1 MHKAIVTGGTRGIG
15 LGIAKALLDDGAS
28 VVITGRHQSA
38 LDEAQRA
45 LTKAGSKGS
54 KGRLVTAVADVR
66 DRAAVESVV
75 AQAEKEFGG
84 LDTLINNAGV
94 GVFADVEK
102 MDDNDWD
109 RIIDTNLT
117 GVFLCTRAAIPVMR
131 KSGGGWIINIAS
143 LAGKNYF
150 PKGAAY
156 CASKAG
162 LVAFTESLMQEV
174 RYDGI
179 RVSVIM
185 PGSVATEF
193 GGSAPTAADSWKL
206 SPDDVAEVVMDLLRH
221 PSRSLPSRI
230 EMRPSVPPKK

>member
-15 LGIAKALLDDGAS
+15 LGIAQALLDDGAS
-28 VVITGRHQSA
+28 VIITGRHQSA

-45 LTKAGSKGS
+45 LTKAGG

-75 AQAEKEFGG
+75 ARAEQEFGG
-84 LDTLINNAGV
+84 LDTLVNNAGV

-102 MDDNDWD
+102 MDDADWD

-193 GGSAPTAADSWKL
+193 GGAAPTAADSWKL
-206 SPDDVAEVVMDLLRH
+206 SADDVAEVVMDLLCH

-230 EMRPSVPPKK
+230 EMRPSMPPRK